1 MNAKFTQIYT
11 NLFFIFFIT
20 FIVMGIPPS
29 IALRICGNYC
39 GPDWCNGLE
48 LPEASCDT
56 SVSPQEAV
64 YDVDACCRE
73 HDRCCGHQNRTPCN
87 SQLVECLYEFSKNPE
102 NYQPSGNVLELE
114 ISKKFPGNSKNN
126 LEFFQI
132 CESWAI
138 RDFFIALRLI
148 SSIDTSLFNKS
159 ICCGGHC

>member
-20 FIVMGIPPS
+20 FIYPS

-64 YDVDACCRE
+64 YDVDACCQE

-87 SQLVECLYEFSKNPE
+87 SQLVECLSNGIFEKNIFEKNVNNSFS
-102 NYQPSGNVLELE
+102 
-114 ISKKFPGNSKNN
+114 NS

-148 SSIDTSLFNKS
+148 SSMDTSLFNKS